1 MFIRSADSGCKC
13 TDNFCIVQEDRPG
26 SCEQIMAWGQQQKP
40 LGKTKHA
47 FSKGTHSRERK
58 RGEET
63 WHWPSICWYSNYQNV
78 THGTPM
84 RHYNIWIK
92 KKITVEQNLDQI
104 INNLKQKTRNST
116 SVRTLNITT
125 LMKLWW
131 SPTRLIKSLRD
142 HQRLLS
148 LVFSAL
154 TESFQFLSTIQL
166 LHMIPLPKDLVSLHF
181 TLNRYI
187 NFPSKYL
194 IHKHV

>member
-1 MFIRSADSGCKC
+1 MHSQRGHTLGRGREGK
-13 TDNFCIVQEDRPG
+13 RPG
-26 SCEQIMAWGQQQKP
+26 TGLLFVDTQII
-40 LGKTKHA
+40 KT
-47 FSKGTHSRERK
+47 S
-58 RGEET
+58 
-63 WHWPSICWYSNYQNV
+63 
-78 THGTPM
+78 PM
-84 RHYNIWIK
+84 GHQCVIITYGLK

-116 SVRTLNITT
+116 SARTLNITT